1 MPLEDV
7 GTEEIDPVRYAEFK
21 KWEEKKSEKK
31 SENAMST
38 QGELL
43 TKGEFLDRLE
53 ERKVSKE
60 AKALSSAHNKVK
72 KVARQ
77 RQKVV
82 DEVEKEKADREKTE
96 VEEIVKA
103 VLAQN
108 GLLHVEK
115 WLHRWARHEELPQ
128 SEQEKAR
135 RARRLFGV
143 AEEER
148 RARVPHRGFHGLGRV
163 GLGGGLG
170 AWPSRNCVERMY
182 ENEPVYSFFRGDFP
196 ARYQIT
202 NFLPCRYN

>member
-1 MPLEDV
+1 M
-7 GTEEIDPVRYAEFK
+7 EEIDPVRYAEFK

-103 VLAQN
+103 VLAKTGFCTWKN
-108 GLLHVEK
+108 GFIVGQDKANKKKLGERDDFLVSLKKKDALAFLTEAFTDLDE
-115 WLHRWARHEELPQ
+115 WDWEE
-128 SEQEKAR
+128 
-135 RARRLFGV
+135 V
-143 AEEER
+143 
-148 RARVPHRGFHGLGRV
+148 
-163 GLGGGLG
+163 
-170 AWPSRNCVERMY
+170 
-182 ENEPVYSFFRGDFP
+182 
-196 ARYQIT
+196 
-202 NFLPCRYN
+202 

>member
-60 AKALSSAHNKVK
+60 AKALSPAHNKVK

-103 VLAQN
+103 VLAKTGFCTSKN
-108 GLLHVEK
+108 G
-115 WLHRWARHEELPQ
+115 
-128 SEQEKAR
+128 
-135 RARRLFGV
+135 FI
-143 AEEER
+143 
-148 RARVPHRGFHGLGRV
+148 V
-163 GLGGGLG
+163 GQD
-170 AWPSRNCVERMY
+170 MK
-182 ENEPVYSFFRGDFP
+182 
-196 ARYQIT
+196 
-202 NFLPCRYN
+202 NFLKANKKKLGERDDFLVSLKKKDALAFLTEAFTDLDEWDWEEV